1 MGIIRVE
8 TPQGI
13 VRVEIE
19 GNEPTEQEL
28 ADIDRQFSV
37 EPRAETFEDLLAQT
51 KTTQQ
56 KQVATTQA
64 NFDTESG
71 IQDAGLRA
79 ALSAAEN
86 NAEEENILATQGF
99 SREDYT
105 RDNRGRLALTPSGAR
120 KVGVETDKNVLID
133 EEGFSRNDLSDLAG
147 IIPELGFGITGA
159 IKGAA
164 VGSTIAPGIGTLLG
178 GAIGAFIGGGGGSLV
193 EEAIEGIAG
202 VSEQTAGEIAT
213 DAAVEGGIA
222 AAGELLF
229 GIPILAY
236 RAIAPSGK
244 KFIQEASKEDLRI
257 TAEGI
262 KRGLE
267 PTIAQIKGRPIA
279 AKFQQLQESVLG
291 GSPRTQKIA
300 AAMEKEIGELNKLIS
315 QGVTEGSEK
324 SAGEL
329 FIEFEKKFGKEL
341 AKKQTQAYGSIM
353 SALKQSADNL
363 AGGLERN
370 QLIDDN
376 VFNFVQQSAKN
387 FENTMSQQWATI
399 NEVIETSIGDARI
412 IPTTLVKEVADVAE
426 KKFAKAGT
434 GRLSTEEG
442 TVGLNLVEELR
453 ALGDKASFTD
463 AYQLRRKLWDLK
475 NAPKTEA
482 ELTQKAIIDG
492 SKNLSDA
499 WDSAIQTVD
508 NLLMDT
514 NITALTDDI
523 TKQLGS
529 EAFNKIKVASKL
541 LPTARKQFREGTKL
555 YDDISTTLGS
565 KDLVSQ
571 MRSGA
576 FDITRPGAL
585 SGLTQKVIGKGGT
598 PTGLK
603 RLKKAL
609 DDTQYNQIKGQ
620 MGRDWLQSA
629 LTKTGFASIKPTN
642 FKPNEFIKSLDDL
655 GETGVELYGRA
666 EYNRLKQVAK
676 GFEDLKLTNIDEEV
690 LSNAVAQGLDQG
702 VANAIDGA
710 LKTLKETSRLRD
722 RSVFTK
728 IRENRLDPEEAV
740 DFVMAPGT
748 TRGDIRAVMEFFK
761 DSPAELKTIRGTYV
775 ENMLDN
781 VGAVTNADSMKQLAK
796 NIARADKS
804 NKLDIVFPN
813 VGETAGQAKNI
824 RDFGKIL
831 NRISSNIPKGDLVAQ
846 GILANIFNNV
856 GRIAKMFVLGQLFT
870 GKKAMKE
877 IVEAAKKLDDTA
889 SPTAEQQRVFLDAV
903 ANAFR
908 PGQATTQVIQEGVR
922 DTSNQLQ
929 ALSESSGIN
938 QAVGN
943 IVGQTTN
950 QIRNVQP
957 VNPNTAVGSIDVT
970 SPGTGAALGLTPT
983 DQAIA
988 ARRKPQSPL
997 SANMEQFGELFN
1009 R

>member
-1 MGIIRVE
+1 MAIINVE

-13 VRVEIE
+13 VKVEIA
-19 GNEPTEQEL
+19 GDTPTEQETN
-28 ADIDRQFSV
+28 AIRSQFFATPDKT
-37 EPRAETFEDLLAQT
+37 EQTFEDLLGQSAKKTAQG
-51 KTTQQ
+51 QPI
-56 KQVATTQA
+56 QA
-64 NFDTESG
+64 NFDTKSG

-79 ALSAAEN
+79 LLSGAEN
-86 NAEEENILATQGF
+86 NLEEENILATQGF

-120 KVGVETDKNVLID
+120 KVGVETDKNTLID

-147 IIPELGFGITGA
+147 IIPELGFGVAGA

-164 VGSTIAPGIGTLLG
+164 VGLTILPGFGTLLG
-178 GAIGAFIGGGGGSLV
+178 GAIGAFVGGGSGSLV
-193 EEAIEGIAG
+193 EEAIEGVAG
-202 VSEQTAGEIAT
+202 VSEQSAKEIAT

-244 KFIQEASKEDLRI
+244 KFIQEASKEELRI

-315 QGVTEGSEK
+315 QGATEGSEK

-353 SALKQSADNL
+353 TALKESADNL

-370 QLIDDN
+370 QLLDDN
-376 VFNFVQQSAKN
+376 IFNFVQQSAKR
-387 FENTMSQQWATI
+387 FEQTMSQQWATI
-399 NEVIETSIGDARI
+399 NEVIETSLGDARI
-412 IPTTLVKEVADVAE
+412 LPTTLVKDVADVAE
-426 KKFAKAGT
+426 KKFLQAGT
-434 GRLSTEEG
+434 GDLSTAEG
-442 TVGLNLVEELR
+442 EVGLKLVGVLR
-453 ALGDKASFTD
+453 GLGDKASFTD

-475 NAPKTEA
+475 NAPKTAQEV
-482 ELTQKAIIDG
+482 EQKAIIDG
-492 SKNLSDA
+492 SVNLTEV
-499 WDSAIQTVD
+499 WEKAINKVD

-529 EAFNKIKVASKL
+529 DAFNKIKLAASK
-541 LPTARKQFREGTKL
+541 LPTARKQFREGTAL
-555 YDDISTTLGS
+555 YNDISSTLGS
-565 KDLVSQ
+565 KELVEQ

-576 FDITRPGAL
+576 FDISRPGAL
-585 SGLTQKVIGKGGT
+585 TGLTQRVIGKGGT
-598 PTGLK
+598 PTGLN

-620 MGRDWLQSA
+620 MGRDWLQAA
-629 LTKTGFASIKPTN
+629 LNKTGFDSIKPTN

-655 GETGVELYGRA
+655 GDTGVELYGRA

-690 LSNAVAQGLDQG
+690 ITNAVAQGLDQG
-702 VANAIDGA
+702 VATAMRGA
-710 LKTLKETSRLRD
+710 LETLQETSRLRD

-728 IRENRLDPEEAV
+728 IRENKLDPEEAI

-856 GRIAKMFVLGQLFT
+856 GRIAKMFLLGQLFT

-877 IVEAAKKLDDTA
+877 IVEASKKLDDTA
-889 SPTAEQQRVFLDAV
+889 SPSAEQQRVFLDAV

-908 PGQATTQVIQEGVR
+908 PGQATTQTIQEGVK
-922 DTSNQLQ
+922 DTSNQIQ
-929 ALSESSGIN
+929 ALSESTGIN
-938 QAVGN
+938 EAVGN

-950 QIRNVQP
+950 QLQGIQVA
-957 VNPNTAVGSIDVT
+957 NPNTAVGSIDVT
-970 SPGTGAALGLTPT
+970 SPGTGAALGLSPA

-988 ARRKPQSPL
+988 ARVRSPL
-997 SANMEQFGELFN
+997 SVPKEQYGELFN